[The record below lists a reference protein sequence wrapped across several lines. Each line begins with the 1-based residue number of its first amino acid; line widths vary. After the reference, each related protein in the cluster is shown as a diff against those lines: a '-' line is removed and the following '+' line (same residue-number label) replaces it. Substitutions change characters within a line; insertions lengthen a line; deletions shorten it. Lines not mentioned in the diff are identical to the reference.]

1 MHFPARGSAP
11 VRTARTST
19 GKVAVAAAVA
29 GGVAVGL
36 RGLLTGLGSAPSSG
50 ADRRARHG
58 AQLRRHSPRGGGGR
72 LQLFDQRD
80 VFGGVLVARRARVAA
95 GGGGLL

>member
-1 MHFPARGSAP
+1 M
-11 VRTARTST
+11 
-19 GKVAVAAAVA
+19 AAAVA

-36 RGLLTGLGSAPSSG
+36 RGLLTGRGSAASSG

-72 LQLFDQRD
+72 P
-80 VFGGVLVARRARVAA
+80 GVGVSAQALAHVN
-95 GGGGLL
+95 